1 MTTYQI
7 DLINER
13 ESLIERIHHIDS
25 LISAYTCDAEKGH
38 TKIKVCEELI
48 DLNIEVS
55 YLASCIPVIERRL
68 ERVNIYVY
76 AGQYFEKVHTEFTND
91 LVEVH
96 IPTCGNDYDKDSETI
111 KDANESE
118 SSIDYSTNTNI
129 TSDGK

>member
-13 ESLIERIHHIDS
+13 ESLIEHINHINS
-25 LISAYTCDAEKGH
+25 LISAYTCDVEKGY
-38 TKIKVCEELI
+38 TKVNVDELI

-68 ERVNIYVY
+68 ARVNIYVQD
-76 AGQYFEKVHTEFTND
+76 GQYFEKVHTEFTND
-91 LVEVH
+91 LVEVR
-96 IPTCGNDYDKDSETI
+96 ISTFGNDYDKDSKTI
-111 KDANESE
+111 KDADESE
-118 SSIDYSTNTNI
+118 SSVDYSPNTNI